1 LSVTAIG
8 LILWFILYYFEIRP
22 VYLKFQMLQ
31 QEETALNTNL
41 KRYQKYTSVTYSL
54 PTGLTNYELNQLG
67 KQVPVGENHPEFMV
81 QLEQD
86 VKSAGATPVNLEL
99 IDDLSE
105 AVQVQKNG
113 TEVKT
118 AHSYGTGQ
126 FAKEL
131 GLVQSPN
138 LKPIWIKLE
147 VKATKSQFTNLLQK
161 LYDNER
167 LVSVVSWDYRYTDKT
182 KPAAGTIYAG
192 VYYYTGKV
200 KSQDQ
205 PE

>member
-1 LSVTAIG
+1 VTAIG

-31 QEETALNTNL
+31 QEDTALNTNL

-113 TEVKT
+113 AEVKT

-126 FAKEL
+126 LAKEL

-167 LVSVVSWDYRYTDKT
+167 LVSVVSWDYRYTDET